1 MSDTTASRGDEWEEH
16 YRGLTLHV
24 DADGDV
30 WWQQYNGEQRLFLS
44 DPPATLVE
52 AILDVKPQGGRIR
65 VTEQNDVIAKV
76 EQASGT
82 GYDQVYIDQLTEPQT
97 LQPDD
102 EPEYAIDLQPTE
114 VDNGE
119 LWPSVYDG
127 TRFSL
132 SSTDRI
138 WWHNPETKRRHQVS
152 SGIPDEI
159 AQTILAHKRQGGSFR
174 VTPWGD
180 VITLISAVPDPG
192 AVKAQFAE
200 LPRVVQ
206 NIIQLRND
214 RGLEMLPVYVGS
226 IGDNRIEIE
235 EPRSLTDELD
245 DSAWDD
251 IEDWIDNLGPTASA
265 TDGIDETESES
276 AYDDDPEEW
285 ATDTVERTADDV

>member
-1 MSDTTASRGDEWEEH
+1 MSDTTASRGDAWEEH

-52 AILDVKPQGGRIR
+52 AILDVKPQGGRLR

-82 GYDQVYIDQLTEPQT
+82 GYDQVYIDQLTGPQT

-102 EPEYAIDLQPTE
+102 EPEYAIDLQPTD

-265 TDGIDETESES
+265 ADGIDETESES